1 MTTTLTR
8 SRGEGTLFLY
18 FYIFMKASKIS
29 GIGGRAELVAS
40 QLTQISTIANKI
52 KANCLSCERYG
63 EKRVYLDFIT
73 P

>member
-1 MTTTLTR
+1 MR
-8 SRGEGTLFLY
+8 EDSFCI
-18 FYIFMKASKIS
+18 FYVFMKAGKIS

-40 QLTQISTIANKI
+40 QLTQISTIAKENKI
-52 KANCLSCERYG
+52 KLINLSCERYG